1 MAAAAVGA
9 PAPIGALDESA
20 TTSANWSVLPTELRA
35 SQGAR
40 IARVALLYAAVYS
53 LAWGSFYAYV
63 VYFHEEL
70 LASPLMQLVSREQL
84 SEGIGRYP
92 LDLIV
97 PPIAIGLALAL
108 WAYVR
113 KRGETAHLCGLSM
126 ALQVDG
132 AFCIA
137 IAEHWRIVFQPE
149 GLVTGG
155 VSWVAFWVLMYPLL
169 VPTVPKR
176 ALVGSLLAATMG
188 PIATWLATLGT
199 SYQPT
204 AAQLVF
210 LHFPNYV
217 AVGIAYF
224 ASRYLFA
231 LGRTASKARRLGAY
245 ELVDRIGRGG
255 MGEVWKATH
264 ALLKRPAA
272 VKLIRPER
280 LGGSSYE
287 DANTMLRRFE
297 REAQATALLSS
308 PHTVTL
314 YDYGTSDDGTFY
326 YVMELLDGFDLE
338 TLVERFGPQE
348 SSRVASILFQMAT
361 SLADAHEH
369 GLIHR
374 DVKPANVFVSRQGIE
389 LDFVKVLDFG
399 LVKSTNNEGITDATK
414 LTIEGIASGTP
425 AYMAPEIGLGEHDV
439 DGKVDVYAMGCV
451 AYWLLTGHVLFDAT
465 SPMKMVMRH
474 IQDPPVPPSQLS
486 ELPIDPDLEALV
498 MSCLAKSP
506 ADRPSARGVAMA
518 LCTSGY
524 HTTWG
529 PPQAYAWW
537 SRYAPDFVAGR

>member
-9 PAPIGALDESA
+9 HIGALQDTGVNS
-20 TTSANWSVLPTELRA
+20 SSWSVLPTELRA
-35 SQGAR
+35 AQGGR

-53 LAWGSFYAYV
+53 LAWGTFYAYV

-70 LASPLMQLVSREQL
+70 LASPLMQLISREQL
-84 SEGIGRYP
+84 GEGIGRYP

-132 AFCIA
+132 AFGIA

-176 ALVGSLLAATMG
+176 ALFGSLLAATMG
-188 PIATWLATLGT
+188 PLATWLATLGT
-199 SYQPT
+199 TYQPT
-204 AAQLVF
+204 AAQLFF

-217 AVGIAYF
+217 AVGVAYF

-245 ELVDRIGRGG
+245 ELVERIGRGG
-255 MGEVWKATH
+255 MGEVWRASH

-280 LGGSSYE
+280 LGGSSFE

-297 REAQATALLSS
+297 REAQATALLGS

-314 YDYGTSDDGTFY
+314 YDYGTSEDGTFY

-338 TLVERFGPQE
+338 TLVERFGPQD
-348 SSRVASILFQMAT
+348 SARVASILFQMAT

-399 LVKSTNNEGITDATK
+399 LVKSTDSEGISDATK
-414 LTIEGIASGTP
+414 LTVDGVASGTP

-451 AYWLLTGHVLFDAT
+451 AYWLLTGHLLFDAT
-465 SPMKMVMRH
+465 SPMKMLLRH
-474 IQDPPVPPSQLS
+474 IQDNPVPPSQIS
-486 ELPIDPDLEALV
+486 ELPVDPALEQIV
-498 MSCLAKSP
+498 MDCLQKSP
-506 ADRPSARGVAMA
+506 ADRPTARDVAMK
-518 LCTSGY
+518 LCSSGLSAQ
-524 HTTWG
+524 WG
-529 PPQAYAWW
+529 PPKAYAWW